1 MIRSM
6 TGYGTAERETPAG
19 RLRVEIKTVNHDTF
33 RASFRLPSALE
44 MAEVQIREWL
54 RAYVQRG
61 HVSFSLRLEPVE
73 VAAGTTLRL
82 DEARVREYLGLLGA
96 LKERF
101 GLPGEVDV
109 AMLSRYSDIIQR
121 HEEDEDARQVALDD
135 VRAVTEEAARAVV
148 ALREEEGRRLEADL
162 RERLEAIEAA
172 LAVVAE
178 RAPARLIEERNRLRA
193 AVVELADG
201 VGVDEERL
209 AREIAFLA
217 EKWDIS
223 EELVRLRSHIAL
235 FRDTLALDATEPVGK
250 RLRFVSQEMH
260 REANTIGSKANDV
273 TIQHQVIA
281 IKNEIDRLREQIENV
296 E

>member
-6 TGYGTAERETPAG
+6 TGYGTAERDTSAG

-33 RASFRLPSALE
+33 RLGVRLPSSLE
-44 MAEVQIREWL
+44 PAEAQIREWL
-54 RAYVQRG
+54 RARLPRG
-61 HVSFSLRLEPVE
+61 HVSYSLRLEPIE
-73 VAAGTTLRL
+73 VAAGGTLRL
-82 DEARVREYLGLLGA
+82 DEDRVREYLGLLGS
-96 LKERF
+96 LKARF
-101 GLPGEVDV
+101 RLPGEVDI
-109 AMLSRYSDIIQR
+109 AMLSRYGDIIVR
-121 HEEDEDARQVALDD
+121 SDDEAPAIPLDD
-135 VRAVTEEAARAVV
+135 VRAVTEEAVDAVV
-148 ALREEEGRRLEADL
+148 RMREEEGKRLELDL
-162 RERLEAIEAA
+162 EERLDAIEAA

-178 RAPARLIEERNRLRA
+178 RAPARLVEERDRLRA
-193 AVVELADG
+193 AVAELAGG

-209 AREIAFLA
+209 AREVAYLA

-223 EELVRLRSHIAL
+223 EELVRLRSHIEL
-235 FRDTLALDATEPVGK
+235 YRETLALGSAEPVGK
-250 RLRFVSQEMH
+250 RLRFISQELH